1 MVRMRMGERDHA
13 GFTPTE
19 LSGDVA
25 GGPARAAVEEDPVH
39 EVGVDGVDR
48 ESVQPPYAR
57 GNCFQGGA
65 IRLRE
70 SPGPP
75 WTTIGG
81 RSSSEC
87 IFRVSLHPP
96 RALRVAVSS
105 NSAKTSVAPNLRRIS
120 SLSGEHAA
128 PVDCG
133 SAQHPFSNPRAA
145 RLRKI
150 RGSFFG
156 FPCCRTLGDFLITSS
171 GRNGQLAAD

>member
-1 MVRMRMGERDHA
+1 MVGMRMGERDHA

-48 ESVQPPYAR
+48 ESVQPPYAG

-75 WTTIGG
+75 LDDDWGQVELG
-81 RSSSEC
+81 VH
-87 IFRVSLHPP
+87 FP
-96 RALRVAVSS
+96 
-105 NSAKTSVAPNLRRIS
+105 
-120 SLSGEHAA
+120 SLSSTASRFARCRIVQFREDERRAELA
-128 PVDCG
+128 EDLIAFRRACG
-133 SAQHPFSNPRAA
+133 A
-145 RLRKI
+145 
-150 RGSFFG
+150 
-156 FPCCRTLGDFLITSS
+156 C
-171 GRNGQLAAD
+171 